1 MPKTLAVKENNMSSP
16 FSKKF
21 MDKKSSLFMTKKQ
34 EKTFGPE
41 GTNPNPEI
49 YEAIKK
55 NDGDTTNSPL
65 EYSAP
70 AAVGYVSTRASL
82 QNMFDN
88 ISSAADK
95 TLKALADPQVQANRL
110 EDRIERRK
118 QRADKATTKANKLQG
133 VSVDPKTGE
142 IKAINPNKS
151 PKLTKKE
158 EKKVKRLRKRA
169 TRLEGKEEKLKARK
183 TRYQEKADRDYNKKL
198 KQMED
203 LYSLKNP
210 PEIDF
215 GLRLN
220 EGERIYNEN
229 KKDTDPKWE
238 DLDIFNKT
246 QFVTQ
251 GKIYPRT

>member
-21 MDKKSSLFMTKKQ
+21 MD
-34 EKTFGPE
+34 
-41 GTNPNPEI
+41 
-49 YEAIKK
+49 
-55 NDGDTTNSPL
+55 NSPL

-70 AAVGYVSTRASL
+70 VTVGYVSTRASL

-118 QRADKATTKANKLQG
+118 QRADKATTKANELQ
-133 VSVDPKTGE
+133 
-142 IKAINPNKS
+142 NKS

-169 TRLEGKEEKLKARK
+169 TRLESKEEKLKARK
-183 TRYQEKADRDYNKKL
+183 TKYQEKADKDYNKKL
-198 KQMED
+198 QQMQD
-203 LYSLKNP
+203 LYGLKNP
-210 PEIDF
+210 SEVDF

-220 EGERIYNEN
+220 EAERIYNEN
-229 KKDTDPKWE
+229 KTTTDPKWE
-238 DLDIFNKT
+238 NLPIAEKTKFTDI
-246 QFVTQ
+246 
-251 GKIYPRT
+251 GKIYPNK